1 MNRIAMKT
9 ISYLPDHPFMFGF
22 GEQEPITKER
32 TYDDFQMT
40 ATVLEVGG
48 ETVVW
53 VGLDISGVS
62 TGMRDVFAGEIGKVI
77 DVKDE
82 NFYLSGTHTHSGP
95 NFQKGDLFGKRG
107 RGTTR
112 EDMDEICFTTA
123 KKAAELVK
131 ECMGKREPF
140 TAEIKVTAIDGCYS
154 NRNRLDGPCDK
165 NVTLIR
171 FKNAETG
178 KAIGMWFNMACHS
191 TMIYPRN
198 LKMSTDIVGGVNKR
212 LAAHYG
218 VPVLSTAGCQG
229 DTSTRLT
236 RQRLGYP
243 DTEEH
248 DLADLDRIVSGIV
261 DQTLAKAEDFEPV
274 VIDRFQVTQYEV
286 GFHYTIDPAITEKK
300 IANLEAEIA
309 AETNADQARIKSSAL
324 RAMNSQRGQSDFK
337 GVLKCR
343 ALNLGEVK
351 FGVFPGELV
360 ASLGLQ
366 VVRHQSHDH
375 RLVACYTNDMGCG
388 YLVERAEYGKNFE
401 SLSSIIPIGTP
412 EVVTSMMVKEL
423 DQFDLLK

>member
-9 ISYLPDHPFMFGF
+9 ISYLPDHPFKFGF
-22 GEQEPITKER
+22 VEQEDITKER

-40 ATVLEVGG
+40 ATVMDFSG
-48 ETVVW
+48 ENVVW
-53 VGLDISGVS
+53 VGLDIGGIS
-62 TGMRDVFAGEIGKVI
+62 TAIYDVFAEEIGKVI
-77 DVKDE
+77 DVKPT
-82 NFYLSGTHTHSGP
+82 NLYISGTHTHSGP
-95 NFQKGDLFGKRG
+95 NFSKNRTWGEESRA
-107 RGTTR
+107 
-112 EDMDEICFTTA
+112 DMDEICFTTA
-123 KKAAELVK
+123 KKAAEMVK
-131 ECMGKREPF
+131 ECMGRLEPF
-140 TAEIKVTAIDGCYS
+140 TAEIKVTGIEGCYS
-154 NRNRLDGPCDK
+154 NRNSLDGPCDK

-178 KAIGMWFNMACHS
+178 KPIGMWFNMACHS

-198 LKMSTDIVGGVNKR
+198 LKMSTDIVGNVNKR

-218 VPVLSTAGCQG
+218 IPVLSTAGCQG

-261 DQTLAKAEDFEPV
+261 DQVLAQPEDFEPIN
-274 VIDRFQVTQYEV
+274 IDRFQVTCYEV
-286 GFHYTIDPAITEKK
+286 GFHYTLDPEVTERK

-309 AETNADQARIKSSAL
+309 AETNADQARIKTSAL
-324 RAMNSQRGQSDFK
+324 RGVKSRRGQSDFK

-343 ALNLGEVK
+343 AINMGEVK
-351 FGVFPGELV
+351 IGVFPGELV

-366 VVRHQSHDH
+366 VVRHESHDH
-375 RLVACYTNDMGCG
+375 RLVACYTNDRGCG
-388 YLVERAEYGKNFE
+388 YLVEVAEYGKNFE
-401 SLSSIIPIGTP
+401 SLSSIVPVGTP
-412 EVVTSMMVKEL
+412 EVITTMMVKEL